1 MVLMV
6 KSAFRVLLEVLSS
19 SGRGGGE
26 WKGMFGSLSPVFGRL
41 CLCLVGGG
49 ELNSLAVNV
58 VLGLVALARGVLLS
72 RGVEIVVH
80 GSFEAASSPSVHP
93 FSSSGLVFFSGSV
106 PPVQLLMSRLTYLRF
121 SEKASDEE
129 SELFLVTGVWI
140 FRWIRRLGD
149 ASQCRV
155 LVLMVVLFS
164 YSLAGL
170 RALWTTSGDHPVPVF
185 LQVWFRLQAVHESVW
200 WSLWAL

>member
-19 SGRGGGE
+19 SGTGGGE

-41 CLCLVGGG
+41 CLCLV
-49 ELNSLAVNV
+49 A
-58 VLGLVALARGVLLS
+58 
-72 RGVEIVVH
+72 
-80 GSFEAASSPSVHP
+80 
-93 FSSSGLVFFSGSV
+93 GSV

>member
-1 MVLMV
+1 M
-6 KSAFRVLLEVLSS
+6 ALS
-19 SGRGGGE
+19 RRLRHLQ
-26 WKGMFGSLSPVFGRL
+26 FILSPLPAWCSFVTHLELCRL
-41 CLCLVGGG
+41 ALYWVCALFCV
-49 ELNSLAVNV
+49 LA
-58 VLGLVALARGVLLS
+58 
-72 RGVEIVVH
+72 
-80 GSFEAASSPSVHP
+80 
-93 FSSSGLVFFSGSV
+93 GSV

-155 LVLMVVLFS
+155 LVLMVVLLS
-164 YSLAGL
+164 YSLAGV